1 MRGKPRSWPVPD
13 RPVRYQDLPAIR
25 EAMKAY
31 RDYLTAHGKDGRDNL
46 WLDKVKAGLRAE
58 GFVVREGAPR
68 TNVPASSLPA
78 KAPTDPDGPGG
89 REEAVDV

>member
-1 MRGKPRSWPVPD
+1 MREKPRPWLVPD
-13 RPVRYQDLPAIR
+13 PVRYQDLPAIR
-25 EAMKAY
+25 EALKAY

-58 GFVVREGAPR
+58 GFVVREDSPK

-78 KAPTDPDGPGG
+78 TAPPDSDSPGG
-89 REEAVDV
+89 REDSRDV